1 MANQKITKPSEQRKT
16 ELEEKKQ
23 ADYLKDMSESLS
35 TIKKYVEHE
44 SKSKENRQKKST
56 TSSISKNNDSL
67 FEDKNALTKT
77 DTRRDMTDMV
87 LSAFGIN
94 PILLKGLNLD
104 KFVTN
109 SISKGFGF
117 AKKSLSGSSATKE
130 ISEEE
135 KIEPTFGTTKKQK
148 SSASDKMSSVTE
160 DTDEKLLKG
169 VDGLLTKHFGKGKE
183 EKDKEEEKKEG
194 FSWMTA
200 LLTGGALLG
209 LMSGV
214 FKDIGLTDLVKK
226 TQDLVNKGA
235 SKLMQVLLGMDE
247 ETSDKVAPWL
257 MGAVEGGFIGYK
269 VGHSLKSTAIGA
281 LLGIAYTGVQK
292 TAESFKQSISDAENG
307 KYTPPAEV
315 AGIPIATFTGLVG
328 GAAIGF
334 KFGGI
339 PGAIGGAL
347 IGFLG
352 GSILTMFNNDEVRQ
366 KLGESTISE
375 RGDQETL
382 AREKQE
388 EERYAAILAKD
399 PENKEAKN
407 ALKALKDKQ
416 SNRNR
421 ISGQIEQDIQKF
433 GSKIVDEKGNLS
445 FAKAEAAGASRQT
458 LAFLR
463 MMQDAGIAVTP
474 ENAQKYITNLSEEID
489 KKDGVGAWD
498 TSKDATSAELISA
511 AQKVENENGARYATE
526 IAANKTKTRES
537 LNNIGSNNIEKA
549 NIESAKSAAIE
560 DRQKQE
566 RANEEAQVSRESLET
581 LKQIKDKNMQVTT
594 QTNVAPNNRPTN
606 GSTD

>member
-35 TIKKYVEHE
+35 AIKKYVEHE
-44 SKSKENRQKKST
+44 SKSKKNTQKKST
-56 TSSISKNNDSL
+56 TSKNSDSL
-67 FEDKNALTKT
+67 FEHKNALTKT
-77 DTRRDMTDMV
+77 DTRRDMTDMM

-104 KFVTN
+104 KLVTN

-200 LLTGGALLG
+200 LLAGGALLG

-247 ETSDKVAPWL
+247 ETSDKAAPWL

-366 KLGESTISE
+366 KLGESTINE
-375 RGDQETL
+375 KGDQETL
-382 AREKQE
+382 AKEKQE

-433 GSKIVDEKGNLS
+433 GSEIVDEKGNLS

-463 MMQDAGIAVTP
+463 MMQDAGIAVTS

-489 KKDGVGAWD
+489 KKDGVGVWD

-511 AQKVENENGARYATE
+511 AQKVESENGARYATKT
-526 IAANKTKTRES
+526 AANKTKTRES

-566 RANEEAQVSRESLET
+566 RANEEAQVNRESLET

-594 QTNVAPNNRPTN
+594 QTNVAPNNKPTN

>member
-35 TIKKYVEHE
+35 AIKKYVEHE
-44 SKSKENRQKKST
+44 SKSKKNTQKKST
-56 TSSISKNNDSL
+56 TSKNSDSL
-67 FEDKNALTKT
+67 FEHKNALTKT
-77 DTRRDMTDMV
+77 DTRRDMTDMM

-104 KFVTN
+104 KLVTN

-200 LLTGGALLG
+200 LLAGGALLG

-247 ETSDKVAPWL
+247 ETSDKAAPWL
-257 MGAVEGGFIGYK
+257 MGAVEGGFIAYK

-366 KLGESTISE
+366 KLGESTINE
-375 RGDQETL
+375 KGDQETL
-382 AREKQE
+382 AKEKQE

-433 GSKIVDEKGNLS
+433 GSEIVDEKGNLS

-463 MMQDAGIAVTP
+463 MMQDAGIAVTS

-489 KKDGVGAWD
+489 KKDGVGVWD

-511 AQKVENENGARYATE
+511 AQKVESENGARYATKT
-526 IAANKTKTRES
+526 AANKTKTRES

-566 RANEEAQVSRESLET
+566 RANEEAQVNRESLET

-594 QTNVAPNNRPTN
+594 QTNVAPNNKPTN